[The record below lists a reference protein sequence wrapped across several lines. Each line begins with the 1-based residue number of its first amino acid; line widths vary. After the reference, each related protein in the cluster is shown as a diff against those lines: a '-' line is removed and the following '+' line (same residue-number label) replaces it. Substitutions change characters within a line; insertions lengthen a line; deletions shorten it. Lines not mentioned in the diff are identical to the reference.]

1 MTRKEALIGAFCT
14 LKARPGLSSEAAND
28 LIEIAAD
35 KLSLMAGPHRGVVP
49 PAFRNVSFN
58 DADSERKKIE
68 HLARE
73 LANQIEAIHKPTVIA
88 LAEAGILR
96 DRLGSIAS
104 ELRELVAIT
113 RRAKIDQGS
122 AIAQPGMNA
131 KGPIKVIRRIVAD
144 TFYRVTGSKPSAA
157 GEFLLLSRKVIAI
170 LDLDDKPGGF
180 AKAAYED
187 FHGAPLS
194 D

>member
-1 MTRKEALIGAFCT
+1 MTRKEALIGAFRT
-14 LKARPGLSSEAAND
+14 LKARPGLSSEAASD

-35 KLSLMAGPHRGVVP
+35 KLSLMAAPHRGVAPSV
-49 PAFRNVSFN
+49 FKNISFN

-73 LANQIEAIHKPTVIA
+73 LANQIETIHKPTVVA

-104 ELRELVAIT
+104 ELRELVEIT

-122 AIAQPGMNA
+122 AVAQSGVSA
-131 KGPIKVIRRIVAD
+131 KGPIKIIRRIVAD
-144 TFYRVTGSKPSAA
+144 TFYRITGNKPSAA
-157 GEFLLLSRKVIAI
+157 GEFLVLSRKAI
-170 LDLDDKPGGF
+170 EILNLDDKPGGF
-180 AKAAYED
+180 AKTAYED
-187 FHGAPLS
+187 FHGEPMS